1 MAKIGS
7 RDCNLIVN
15 RLQSRG
21 MKREIGALAA
31 TALLLHWSATRE
43 VLSREQS
50 RRPGRDAPRTGMM
63 VCDRM
68 YARKTA
74 NENRS
79 STPISLKMSLVHR
92 AHGSGSTCDQLVL
105 SRNAISKLARRRG
118 HFLCEL
124 FHDQDELHRDRQ
136 PEVRSASCI
145 YRPASCA
152 AKPGCTVRQVP
163 LRSQDAPFSQVSVRI
178 GPGAQYVR

>member
-1 MAKIGS
+1 MNAGGRNGARLYVLSPSGGPSAPGRRFKKENVGPLSAPLRPHIPTPRVCFKVLPLAKIGS

-21 MKREIGALAA
+21 MKREIGALAS

-63 VCDRM
+63 VCDGM
-68 YARKTA
+68 YARKMA
-74 NENRS
+74 NEKRS

-92 AHGSGSTCDQLVL
+92 AHGSGST
-105 SRNAISKLARRRG
+105 
-118 HFLCEL
+118 
-124 FHDQDELHRDRQ
+124 
-136 PEVRSASCI
+136 
-145 YRPASCA
+145 
-152 AKPGCTVRQVP
+152 
-163 LRSQDAPFSQVSVRI
+163 
-178 GPGAQYVR
+178 